1 MVSSEFS
8 NLPASSYKSLARFC
22 CLLLLFIYLFFVF
35 HLLSDFKCSTQY
47 PSPPPSGTVMKAVFP
62 LRCSWRFYPLPLMQD
77 MNGSCWLLCVVLMP
91 SHSTWSGK
99 RPIISE
105 MGKDAVDLPTKPLV
119 FALNDFEGNERRI
132 SKLMTIHYPD
142 LIPLIS
148 RKFASSNKHYPI
160 WVVTRHQYGI
170 FLIVSLTSFRRTA
183 SDGVANCRLLC
194 QRQKDL
200 SYSGKMIHAFLG

>member
-8 NLPASSYKSLARFC
+8 NLPASSYKSHGFVVVIIIITTFLNC
-22 CLLLLFIYLFFVF
+22 CQISSVLHNIPAQPWVGRLR
-35 HLLSDFKCSTQY
+35 
-47 PSPPPSGTVMKAVFP
+47 
-62 LRCSWRFYPLPLMQD
+62 RCSWRFYPLPLVRD

-105 MGKDAVDLPTKPLV
+105 MGKAAVDLPTQPLV
-119 FALNDFEGNERRI
+119 FALNDFRGNERRN
-132 SKLMTIHYPD
+132 SKLMTSHYPD

-160 WVVTRHQYGI
+160 WVVTRHSYGI
-170 FLIVSLTSFRRTA
+170 SLL
-183 SDGVANCRLLC
+183 VP
-194 QRQKDL
+194 Q
-200 SYSGKMIHAFLG
+200 